1 MEESTKLVD
10 ESTEALWYV
19 VHTYSGYENKVAND
33 LQTMVENRHLQ
44 DLICDVKVPT
54 ETRIEEVFDKRGN
67 KTGEKEVQSKL
78 YPGYVFIKMVMND
91 NTWYIVRN
99 TRGCTGFVGPE
110 SKPEPLT
117 EAEVAKMGVE
127 TTVDLE
133 VEYKVGDTVEI
144 TAGPMEGSVGTVDEI
159 DIPARKVRVRITMF
173 GRELPAE
180 LELHQV
186 NLGCADG
193 YLIRFGNTTVL
204 IDGGEA
210 WPNKPERLFPQY
222 LEAVGVTHVDVYI
235 VTHWHLDHCMNV
247 NHILE
252 RWGGGSTVVYG
263 ASAEVNPDYAPLAN
277 GAIYQQMKDGD
288 ELTIGG
294 WLTVNCVGP
303 ETVKNNGN
311 QNMDSLNFVVTYGQ
325 KRILFTGDYAA
336 SGNIN
341 RKYQDLVR
349 NIDVLKFPHHGILD
363 DKTNTYEIG
372 VVLMRVLS
380 PTYVLIPGAASVWE
394 IWNFIA
400 AYSAEKN
407 LTRDHVYNNRFG
419 NIVLLTDGETIEV
432 CTNVDPADF
441 NPYQPNREV
450 TAQ

>member
-1 MEESTKLVD
+1 MKKQLLAALLLLTLLLPFASAEEK
-10 ESTEALWYV
+10 
-19 VHTYSGYENKVAND
+19 
-33 LQTMVENRHLQ
+33 
-44 DLICDVKVPT
+44 
-54 ETRIEEVFDKRGN
+54 
-67 KTGEKEVQSKL
+67 
-78 YPGYVFIKMVMND
+78 
-91 NTWYIVRN
+91 
-99 TRGCTGFVGPE
+99 
-110 SKPEPLT
+110 T
-117 EAEVAKMGVE
+117 EAEQ
-127 TTVDLE
+127 TL
-133 VEYKVGDTVEI
+133 
-144 TAGPMEGSVGTVDEI
+144 PM
-159 DIPARKVRVRITMF
+159 
-173 GRELPAE
+173 

-247 NHILE
+247 NYILE

-311 QNMDSLNFVVTYGQ
+311 QNMDSLNFVLIYGQ
-325 KRILFTGDYAA
+325 KRMLFT
-336 SGNIN
+336 
-341 RKYQDLVR
+341 
-349 NIDVLKFPHHGILD
+349 
-363 DKTNTYEIG
+363 
-372 VVLMRVLS
+372 
-380 PTYVLIPGAASVWE
+380 GAASVWE

-400 AYSAEKN
+400 AYSAEQN

-441 NPYQPNREV
+441 NPYQPE
-450 TAQ
+450 

>member
-1 MEESTKLVD
+1 MKKQLLAALLLLTLLLPFALAEEK
-10 ESTEALWYV
+10 
-19 VHTYSGYENKVAND
+19 
-33 LQTMVENRHLQ
+33 
-44 DLICDVKVPT
+44 
-54 ETRIEEVFDKRGN
+54 
-67 KTGEKEVQSKL
+67 
-78 YPGYVFIKMVMND
+78 
-91 NTWYIVRN
+91 
-99 TRGCTGFVGPE
+99 
-110 SKPEPLT
+110 T
-117 EAEVAKMGVE
+117 EAEQ
-127 TTVDLE
+127 TL
-133 VEYKVGDTVEI
+133 
-144 TAGPMEGSVGTVDEI
+144 PM
-159 DIPARKVRVRITMF
+159 
-173 GRELPAE
+173 

-222 LEAVGVTHVDVYI
+222 LEAVGVTHVDAYI

-247 NHILE
+247 NYIFGTL
-252 RWGGGSTVVYG
+252 GGGSTVVYG

-277 GAIYQQMKDGD
+277 GAVYQQMKDGD

-303 ETVKNNGN
+303 KTVKNSGN
-311 QNMDSLNFVVTYGQ
+311 QNMDSLNFVLIYGQ
-325 KRILFTGDYAA
+325 KRMLFTGDYAA

-400 AYSAEKN
+400 AYSAEQN

-419 NIVLLTDGETIEV
+419 NIVLLNDGETIEV

-441 NPYQPNREV
+441 NPYQPE
-450 TAQ
+450 